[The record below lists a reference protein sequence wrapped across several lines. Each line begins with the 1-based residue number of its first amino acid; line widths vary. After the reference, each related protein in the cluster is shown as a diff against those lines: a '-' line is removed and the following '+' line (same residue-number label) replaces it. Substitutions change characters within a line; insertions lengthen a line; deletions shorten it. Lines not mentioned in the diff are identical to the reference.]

1 MAQPDPQKYRRSR
14 PSAVPLAL
22 FFATGYF
29 VAAVA
34 GGTALSGPDGERL
47 PTLSMS
53 TDGTRTAAPPAR
65 TTAPTSTTPAG
76 FREVTGPHLLK
87 TVLPEKWRVRTGA
100 VPTTLVATD
109 PDDPRREVRFGGA
122 PVSDPSTDLSSRI
135 RRVAGNT
142 KVEGYRRTAVESS
155 RFHDYP
161 AIRWDYEYLRDD
173 EPRQVSTF
181 YWEALD
187 IEYVIYA
194 ASAPEEWTTVQVLVQ
209 TMKEHTRP

>member
-1 MAQPDPQKYRRSR
+1 MAQPNPQKYGRS
-14 PSAVPLAL
+14 SIPLAL

-29 VAAVA
+29 LAAAA
-34 GGTALSGPDGERL
+34 GGTALTGPDGERL

-53 TDGTRTAAPPAR
+53 TDSARTTAPPPR
-65 TTAPTSTTPAG
+65 TTAPTSTTPNG
-76 FREVTGPHLLK
+76 FREVTGPHLLR
-87 TVLPEKWRVRTGA
+87 TVLPNRWQVTPGA

-109 PDDPRREVRFGGA
+109 PDDPRHEVRFGGA
-122 PVSDPSTDLSSRI
+122 PVSDPSTDLPSRI
-135 RRVAGNT
+135 RLAAANT

-173 EPRQVSTF
+173 EPRQVSAF

-187 IEYVIYA
+187 VEYVIYA
-194 ASAPEEWTTVQVLVQ
+194 ASTPDDWPTMQALVQ
-209 TMKEHTRP
+209 KMKEHTRP